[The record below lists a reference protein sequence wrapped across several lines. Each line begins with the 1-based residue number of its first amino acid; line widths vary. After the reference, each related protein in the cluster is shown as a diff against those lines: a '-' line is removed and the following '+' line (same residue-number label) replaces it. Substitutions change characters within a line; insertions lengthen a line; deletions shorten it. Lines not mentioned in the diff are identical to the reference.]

1 MLPFAL
7 KIYIHLYACRF
18 LEHFW
23 KDIQNSVKLWLR
35 LETIL
40 FETFTMTVYCFSNIK
55 NVVKIQKEP
64 CCFL

>member
-1 MLPFAL
+1 MSNMLPFVL

-35 LETIL
+35 LEMIL
-40 FETFTMTVYCFSNIK
+40 SEIFTMTVYCFSNK
-55 NVVKIQKEP
+55 KKM
-64 CCFL
+64 